1 MTIVCARMT
10 KISLGLT
17 VEFYVALVHL
27 ISTTTKSSFFFDGM
41 PTRRISTQFF
51 AHSILCS
58 SVGEQETLFH

>member
-1 MTIVCARMT
+1 MTIVGDRTT

-27 ISTTTKSSFFFDGM
+27 ISTTTKSSSFSDGM
-41 PTRRISTQFF
+41 PTRRIYTQFF
-51 AHSILCS
+51 AHSMLCS